1 MWWGEKN
8 KYNVHHLRTFP
19 HVFLE
24 TVPFPSLVYVFAFV
38 PRLSLSVT
46 CFLYLHAH
54 PWHDLVIYIWEHSQ
68 SRVSRKHYHS
78 PQLHPPTKRKRRSKW
93 YFLYNSMPN
102 LSLWDKELYKKII
115 SAKRTKRS
123 EPIPR
128 PPSPTSQSFTHKTFI
143 YAHAICYRQDQ
154 SVDSTCGGNGGGGGR
169 GCLNLRT
176 SFAKK
181 STKRSH

>member
-1 MWWGEKN
+1 MWWGEKKTN
-8 KYNVHHLRTFP
+8 PTSISYFP
-19 HVFLE
+19 TCLPRNC
-24 TVPFPSLVYVFAFV
+24 PFSFPCLCFCFRSMT
-38 PRLSLSVT
+38 LSLCDMFSISACPSMT
-46 CFLYLHAH
+46 WSCH
-54 PWHDLVIYIWEHSQ
+54 IYIYESTHNQGFPPNIITHPNST
-68 SRVSRKHYHS
+68 
-78 PQLHPPTKRKRRSKW
+78 HPP
-93 YFLYNSMPN
+93 
-102 LSLWDKELYKKII
+102 KEKGGPYGIFFIIACQTSVLGQRTVQKII

-128 PPSPTSQSFTHKTFI
+128 SPSPTSQSFTHKTFI